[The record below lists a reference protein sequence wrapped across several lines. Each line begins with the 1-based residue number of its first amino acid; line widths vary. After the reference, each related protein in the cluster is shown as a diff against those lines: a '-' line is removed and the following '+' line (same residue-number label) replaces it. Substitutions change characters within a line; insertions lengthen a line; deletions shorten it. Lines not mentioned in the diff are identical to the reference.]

1 MEVLPDAYDTYE
13 RAFSVV
19 SAKQRWVMCPES
31 HTNQLRWLD
40 ALRPMI
46 GGDDAAAEARVGVF
60 QRGGSFTS
68 IQTEPKVLKAGWLR
82 RASEADAEEGEHAE
96 WCTRYFRLVSWWR
109 DGAQQAE
116 LEYYLD
122 AELTP
127 DEDADTVELHPSS
140 RAEVVEG
147 ERGREHVLQ
156 LTASDATCLLSAD
169 TAEELRA
176 WVALLG
182 DGWVE
187 AASEEAGGGAGGGE
201 GGGGGAGLGE
211 RMGRMLSLRPQSKAA
226 RDALSL
232 GRTATLGLGRT
243 ATLGFGRTRTATR
256 GSTTTGAKAE
266 PSARTRSLVPGRKA
280 TATPPTAAAHQ
291 QDASQGGCS
300 LIEEE
305 EEEEEEEEVAAV
317 LYSGY
322 MAKKGDGFAAGWKQ
336 KWLVL
341 HADGGLTYAESEGRP
356 PAGRIELAGAR
367 KQDLRRSQLSLTL
380 TLTLTLTPTLALN
393 PTLALSLSLSLSRTY
408 SAARVA
414 RRATTPSRSRRS
426 R

>member
-1 MEVLPDAYDTYE
+1 VEVLPDAYDTYE
-13 RAFSVV
+13 RAFAVV
-19 SAKQRWVMCPES
+19 GAKHRWIMCPES
-31 HTNQLRWLD
+31 HTNQLSWLA

-46 GGDDAAAEARVGVF
+46 GGDDAAAEARGAVY

-68 IQTEPKVLKAGWLR
+68 IQTEPQVLKAGWLR
-82 RASEADAEEGEHAE
+82 RASAADAEEGEHSG
-96 WCTRYFRLVSWWR
+96 WCARYFRLASWWR
-109 DGAQQAE
+109 DGGQQAE

-127 DEDADTVELHPSS
+127 DEDADTVELHPSAT
-140 RAEVVEG
+140 AEVVEG

-156 LTASDATCLLSAD
+156 LTASDATCLLSTD

-182 DGWVE
+182 GGWVE
-187 AASEEAGGGAGGGE
+187 AASKEVGGGVGGGE

-226 RDALSL
+226 RDAL
-232 GRTATLGLGRT
+232 GLGRT
-243 ATLGFGRTRTATR
+243 ATLGFGRTSTATR

-266 PSARTRSLVPGRKA
+266 PSMPKTRSLVPGRKA
-280 TATPPTAAAHQ
+280 TAAPPTAAVHQ
-291 QDASQGGCS
+291 QVASQGGCS

-305 EEEEEEEEVAAV
+305 AEEEEEEVAAV

-356 PAGRIELAGAR
+356 PAGRVELAGAR
-367 KQDLRRSQLSLTL
+367 KQDLRRSQLS
-380 TLTLTLTPTLALN
+380 
-393 PTLALSLSLSLSRTY
+393 
-408 SAARVA
+408 
-414 RRATTPSRSRRS
+414 
-426 R
+426 

>member
-46 GGDDAAAEARVGVF
+46 GGDDAAAEALVGVF

-176 WVALLG
+176 WVALLS

-243 ATLGFGRTRTATR
+243 ATLGFGRTRTAAR

-280 TATPPTAAAHQ
+280 TATPNTAAAHQ

-380 TLTLTLTPTLALN
+380 TLTLNLAPTLALN
-393 PTLALSLSLSLSRTY
+393 PTLALSLSQ
-408 SAARVA
+408 A
-414 RRATTPSRSRRS
+414 
-426 R
+426 

>member
-187 AASEEAGGGAGGGE
+187 ARAGGRAEEAVQVWASAWGACSRSDRRARRRGTRSAWAARPPSASAARPPSALVGP
-201 GGGGGAGLGE
+201 A
-211 RMGRMLSLRPQSKAA
+211 RPQEAA
-226 RDALSL
+226 PPRVPRPSPALER
-232 GRTATLGLGRT
+232 GRLCP
-243 ATLGFGRTRTATR
+243 
-256 GSTTTGAKAE
+256 GARRR
-266 PSARTRSLVPGRKA
+266 PRL
-280 TATPPTAAAHQ
+280 PPPQHTNRMRRR
-291 QDASQGGCS
+291 
-300 LIEEE
+300 
-305 EEEEEEEEVAAV
+305 VAAV
-317 LYSGY
+317 
-322 MAKKGDGFAAGWKQ
+322 
-336 KWLVL
+336 
-341 HADGGLTYAESEGRP
+341 
-356 PAGRIELAGAR
+356 
-367 KQDLRRSQLSLTL
+367 
-380 TLTLTLTPTLALN
+380 
-393 PTLALSLSLSLSRTY
+393 
-408 SAARVA
+408 
-414 RRATTPSRSRRS
+414 
-426 R
+426 